1 MFGLS
6 FFEVFFIMVIA
17 LLVFGPE
24 KLPEIAKS
32 LGKLTGEVKKNT
44 DALRREFYNSVYP
57 PATQIRND
65 IRELK
70 TSPLKKMNKALDSL
84 EKETEDTSDTRNTGS
99 RGTPPPPESE
109 SVPSKSE
116 DQCEE

>member
-70 TSPLKKMNKALDSL
+70 TSPVKKIGDALEAM
-84 EKETEDTSDTRNTGS
+84 EKETREAPDAEISKGS
-99 RGTPPPPESE
+99 EPQATPENAPN
-109 SVPSKSE
+109 KSAN
-116 DQCEE
+116 QCEE